1 MKITTFDPEII
12 SNQSED
18 AIAFFKELGFEK
30 RHAPVAETTLND
42 VKTLVMRTRMK
53 NADGC
58 CVEVSMANQ
67 VPHDYVGI
75 RMNVDN
81 FDEAYN
87 ILTAHGFEKAPG
99 VEPVFENNARC
110 LLMRGPSGLLID
122 LIQHVKNEEDK

>member
-18 AIAFFKELGFEK
+18 VIAFFEGLGFEK
-30 RHAPVAETTLND
+30 RHAPVAETTINNE
-42 VKTLVMRTRMK
+42 KTEAMRTRMK

-58 CVEVSMANQ
+58 CVEVTRANQ

-87 ILTAHGFEKAPG
+87 ILAAHGFEKAPG
-99 VEPVFENNARC
+99 VEPLFVNNARC

-122 LIQHVKNEEDK
+122 LIQHIKEDK